1 MKLLKTLWNL
11 PETLSSDDATEL
23 LSVIAI
29 VVLSTYLTLAVI

>member
-1 MKLLKTLWNL
+1 MKLLKILWNL